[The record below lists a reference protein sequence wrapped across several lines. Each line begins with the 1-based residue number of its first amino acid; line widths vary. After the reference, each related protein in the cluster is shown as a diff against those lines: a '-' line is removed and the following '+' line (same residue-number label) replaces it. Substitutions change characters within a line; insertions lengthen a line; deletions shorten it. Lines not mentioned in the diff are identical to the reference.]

1 MTRRILSPERAL
13 LESPHAVEAA
23 RIWCLE
29 HPSLCALAD
38 ALAPFYG
45 TLPADPTRDQR
56 GAPWR
61 AADPLYVAES
71 APARCRS

>member
-1 MTRRILSPERAL
+1 MTHSSPSPERAL
-13 LESPHAVEAA
+13 LESPLAVEAA
-23 RIWCLE
+23 RLWCLE

-38 ALAPFYG
+38 DLSAWYG

-61 AADPLYVAES
+61 VADPIYATAHAAPEVAS
-71 APARCRS
+71 